1 MHSASIRARMWGLAA
16 LILLGS
22 ALLWVGGCAAP
33 SDSEKA
39 RTATVSGQV
48 LDQSGNPVAGAQVLI
63 IDKSSTFGSQPF
75 LGDRGPFPTDANGKF
90 TIGGLPV
97 NVSHPVVV
105 SLLIEKP
112 GSVDTVASVTLNSDT
127 TIGGRTLSAGSQ
139 TVDIVVTGT
148 AIPDLQ
154 ASLSP
159 VGTTQQ
165 VGTEG
170 ATLTAAPAA
179 PLQQAPGQP
188 ALPTLAP
195 PSITIPPLALTS
207 NAQISITQVP
217 PTSLPAPTPTAPTA
231 TLTQAFPSFVA
242 ADLVPGPG
250 KTVNTPAA
258 VAAVDLQP
266 EGLQFP
272 PSNPSVWP
280 EVRLPLPL
288 TKSFY
293 GSTVPILYFDKSLG
307 QWVFQADKVARTD
320 PSTGSLVVDGRAQVA
335 GTQTQ
340 PVAVFRVQHFSVWSA
355 NVMANFQ
362 FGAAA
367 KTPIPQSV
375 VNLADAE
382 HPELTL
388 DKEDPAAVILGL
400 LRDPQTGNI
409 FQYTRRTWFSESLPW
424 TSNSLGDPDA
434 ADCATRAFSAVTLQP
449 ANGFQLFT
457 VPVTLE
463 QPAARRL
470 VYYSY
475 GVDLTLTATD
485 VNGQT
490 VSQATLGGSRS
501 LWTADTTY
509 TSPVSVVATHP
520 QGFIS
525 DF

>member
-1 MHSASIRARMWGLAA
+1 MHSASIRARMCPFAA
-16 LILLGS
+16 LVLLGS
-22 ALLWVGGCAAP
+22 GLLWAGGCAAP

-48 LDQSGNPVAGAQVLI
+48 LDQAGHPVAGAQVLI
-63 IDKSSTFGSQPF
+63 IDQSSSFGSQPF

-148 AIPDLQ
+148 AIPDIQ
-154 ASLSP
+154 ASLAP

-165 VGTEG
+165 VGPEG
-170 ATLTAAPAA
+170 ATLTAEAAA

-188 ALPTLAP
+188 ALSALAP
-195 PSITIPPLALTS
+195 PSITIPPQALTS
-207 NAQISITQVP
+207 VNQISITQVP
-217 PTSLPAPTPTAPTA
+217 PASLPAPTPTAPTA
-231 TLTQAFPSFVA
+231 TLAQAFPSFVA
-242 ADLVPGPG
+242 ADPVAGPG

-272 PSNPSVWP
+272 PGRPDLWP
-280 EVRLPLPL
+280 VITLPLPM

-293 GSTVPILYFDKSLG
+293 GPTIPILYFDKSLG

-320 PSTGSLVVDGRAQVA
+320 PNTGSLVVDGRAQVA
-335 GTQTQ
+335 GTETQ

-355 NVMANFQ
+355 NVMAHFQ

-388 DKEDPAAVILGL
+388 DRNDPAAVLLGL
-400 LRDPQTGNI
+400 LRDPSTGNI
-409 FQYTRRTWFSESLPW
+409 FQYTRRTWFFQSLPW

-434 ADCATRAFSAVTLQP
+434 IDAATRAFAAVTMQVP
-449 ANGFQLFT
+449 NGYQSFT
-457 VPVTLE
+457 VPVLLE
-463 QPAARRL
+463 HPDGRRL
-470 VYYSY
+470 IYYSY
-475 GVDLTLTATD
+475 SVNLTLTAE
-485 VNGQT
+485 QT
-490 VSQATLGGSRS
+490 VTLAGTRS
-501 LWTADTTY
+501 LWTGDPTY